1 MNASINAGAIGGG
14 DLCFFCFPFFF
25 CFCSCLFM
33 MVAGFLGDD
42 GLLNWT
48 YNCWDTEGGSLEMRE
63 PHSEEAGVDNPTA
76 ALGDVSGEFLAVLLK
91 P

>member
-1 MNASINAGAIGGG
+1 MGEGEREVFVTRGGEGGG
-14 DLCFFCFPFFF
+14 GCCAAATTTATTAATTAAAATHNIHG
-25 CFCSCLFM
+25 CS
-33 MVAGFLGDD
+33 
-42 GLLNWT
+42 
-48 YNCWDTEGGSLEMRE
+48 EMRE

>member
-14 DLCFFCFPFFF
+14 DLRFFCLPFLF
-25 CFCSCLFM
+25 CFCLLM
-33 MVAGFLGDD
+33 MVAGFLGD

-48 YNCWDTEGGSLEMRE
+48 YNCWDTEGGSVEMRE

-76 ALGDVSGEFLAVLLK
+76 VLGDFSG
-91 P
+91 

>member
-1 MNASINAGAIGGG
+1 VYHLLDDI
-14 DLCFFCFPFFF
+14 
-25 CFCSCLFM
+25 CLVVAL
-33 MVAGFLGDD
+33 MVVAR
-42 GLLNWT
+42 
-48 YNCWDTEGGSLEMRE
+48 SQ

>member
-1 MNASINAGAIGGG
+1 
-14 DLCFFCFPFFF
+14 
-25 CFCSCLFM
+25 
-33 MVAGFLGDD
+33 
-42 GLLNWT
+42 
-48 YNCWDTEGGSLEMRE
+48 MRE